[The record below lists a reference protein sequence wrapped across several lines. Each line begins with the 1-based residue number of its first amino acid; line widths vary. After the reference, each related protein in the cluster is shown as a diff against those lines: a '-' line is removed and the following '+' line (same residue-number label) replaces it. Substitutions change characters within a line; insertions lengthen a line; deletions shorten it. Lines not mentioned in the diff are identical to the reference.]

1 MKITNILLLASM
13 SLPLIGCTTYPK
25 TYTYSPTVTINGN
38 NNSSTPLVLPN
49 PFAKTPRA
57 KTEHNIN
64 TTQRIYSYQEQP
76 SPLTAR
82 IPEPPVSA
90 NYYPT
95 TYNHEETYVFVGP
108 EYLQAQ

>member
-1 MKITNILLLASM
+1 MKIANLILVSVILSTV
-13 SLPLIGCTTYPK
+13 GCTTYPK
-25 TYTYSPTVTINGN
+25 TYTYSPTVTINGD

-57 KTEHNIN
+57 KTEYNIN

-95 TYNHEETYVFVGP
+95 YNHEETYVFVGP
-108 EYLQAQ
+108 EYLQAH